1 MGHTA
6 AKTSII
12 VGLDASGIKSGGGLA
27 HLVELVSAAKP
38 ERAGISKVVLWAE
51 RSAAEVLPQRN
62 FLEVVQPREF
72 NSGLLAR
79 ALWQRRSLPRL
90 ARAARCDV
98 IFVPSGTSV
107 SSCGPLVGLSQNMLP
122 FQWEEARRYGASRML
137 ARIMLL
143 RRTQG
148 SLVRRADGY
157 IFLTKFACDRIQ
169 KELGFSRESVTIP
182 HGVANHF
189 RSPPRPAMRIED
201 CGPGRPFRILYV
213 SILDV
218 YKHQWNLAEAVARL
232 GRSGLP
238 IRLDLVGPAYPPSA
252 RLLARTL
259 KRVDPDRRWVHYAGP
274 VPNAQLPAQY
284 AQTDLVAY
292 ASSCENLPIIMLEAM
307 ASGKPIACS
316 DRGPMP
322 EVLGPKGNYFDP
334 ENVDSIAKCL
344 ETMVRDPA
352 LRDRSAADSYAR
364 SLPYTW
370 ERCAD
375 ETFAYLAEVARRSS
389 GTR

>member
-1 MGHTA
+1 MAQPHTDRPITIGIDA
-6 AKTSII
+6 A
-12 VGLDASGIKSGGGLA
+12 GINSGGGLA
-27 HLVELVSAAKP
+27 HLIELLSAARP
-38 ERAGISKVVLWAE
+38 ERVGIGKVVVWAGPA
-51 RSAAEVLPQRN
+51 AAEVMPSRP
-62 FLEVVQPREF
+62 FLEVVRPVELA
-72 NSGLLAR
+72 SGLLAR
-79 ALWQRRSLPRL
+79 ARWQRATLTRL
-90 ARAARCDV
+90 AHEAECGV
-98 IFVPSGTSV
+98 VFVPGGTSL
-107 SSCGPLVGLSQNMLP
+107 SGFRPLVGMSQNMLP
-122 FQWEEARRYGASRML
+122 FQWEEARRYGPSKMM
-137 ARIMLL
+137 ARLLLL

-148 SLVRRADGY
+148 SLAKRADGY
-157 IFLTKFACDRIQ
+157 IFLTEFARNRIQ
-169 KELGFSRESVTIP
+169 RALGAREHCAVVA
-182 HGVANHF
+182 HGISDRF
-189 RSPPRPAMRIED
+189 RMAPRPAVRVED

-238 IRLDLVGPAYPPSA
+238 LQLDLVGPAYPPSA

-334 ENVDSIAKCL
+334 ENVDSIAQCL